1 MESLGTEARME
12 PRNHRQALFTFLPF
26 YPFTF
31 LPFYLFW
38 TILPKKS
45 KNGSKSPKIKGETG
59 KWLGPCFVNKYKL
72 TIRRPVIVR

>member
-12 PRNHRQALFTFLPF
+12 PRNPRQAL
-26 YPFTF
+26 FTF

-38 TILPKKS
+38 TILPKKY
-45 KNGSKSPKIKGETG
+45 KNGSKSQKIKGETG